1 MKYIITK
8 VQLDNVIGKV
18 IEHLKQIWA
27 KHLAGEIVFSY
38 SEKSEHQYITR
49 KVEDLVAQIK
59 GFERLPHNTRE
70 LFKELEAKQNEEVAA
85 QKVNENALILH
96 CEICSQEGKRMSKE
110 SKLAVINEDVLKLPL
125 DMSMFSAF
133 EPERGIDIQ
142 LSFSPQDGRLI
153 HKHFNHAP
161 WVVTSE
167 VIERIRTNGGPS
179 RLLTNKG
186 YIQIDSEGIVGGSNK
201 EQEKEPT
208 PETVT
213 YTEPQIGEEEAPVD
227 KEEPVEEEPKKEMLK
242 CEEPGCDKEFDT
254 KLKLQ
259 GHTNWHTRRKKA

>member
-18 IEHLKQIWA
+18 IDHLENLSA
-27 KHLAGEIVFSY
+27 KHLAGELKFTD
-38 SEKSEHQYITR
+38 SEKSEHGYIIR
-49 KVEDLVAQIK
+49 KIRELVSEIK
-59 GFERLPHNTRE
+59 GYEKLPTNTKQM
-70 LFKELEAKQNEEVAA
+70 FKQLEATVNAQEAA
-85 QKVNENALILH
+85 QKVDENALILH

-125 DMSMFSAF
+125 DMTMFSAF

-153 HKHFNHAP
+153 HKYLNHAP

-167 VIERIRTNGGPS
+167 VIEQLRTNGGPN

-186 YIQIDSEGIVGGSNK
+186 YIYINQTGIVKREWEEKPEPEPKEKTPDEDKEPPK
-201 EQEKEPT
+201 EQQEKSF
-208 PETVT
+208 
-213 YTEPQIGEEEAPVD
+213 
-227 KEEPVEEEPKKEMLK
+227 K
-242 CEEPGCDKEFDT
+242 CEEPGCDKGFAT
-254 KLKLQ
+254 KPQLQ
-259 GHTNWHTRRKKA
+259 GHMNWHKRSKKA

>member
-8 VQLDNVIGKV
+8 VQLDNVIGKA
-18 IEHLKQIWA
+18 IDHLQNLSA
-27 KHLAGEIVFSY
+27 KHLAGELKFTD
-38 SEKSEHQYITR
+38 SEKSEHGYISR
-49 KVEDLVAQIK
+49 KLQELVSEIK
-59 GFERLPHNTRE
+59 GYEKLPADTKQM
-70 LFKELEAKQNEEVAA
+70 FKALEATVNEQEAA

-142 LSFSPQDGRLI
+142 LAFSPQDGRLI
-153 HKHFNHAP
+153 HKHLNHAP

-167 VIERIRTNGGPS
+167 VIEQIRKNGGPS

-186 YIQIDSEGIVGGSNK
+186 YIYIDKTGIVKREWEEKPEPKLEPKEKTPDEDKEPPK
-201 EQEKEPT
+201 EQPEK
-208 PETVT
+208 
-213 YTEPQIGEEEAPVD
+213 
-227 KEEPVEEEPKKEMLK
+227 LFK
-242 CEEPGCDKEFDT
+242 CEEPGCDKGFAT
-254 KLKLQ
+254 KPQLQ
-259 GHTNWHTRRKKA
+259 GHMNWHKRKK